1 MKIYICVNEYT
12 MYVHIWSIT
21 SILLPDC
28 HFVGGLVFGDWGN
41 MDGMGMMIWRNGDVG
56 SRIDGG

>member
-1 MKIYICVNEYT
+1 